1 MKQSFGIMLFFR
13 YNKKMI
19 IRIRDNQTLWS
30 ALKENGIELD
40 RPCAGNGTCG
50 QCRVLIEGLGLVKSC
65 SFDRPGAYNVIV
77 PQQVD
82 FDSIMEHTFSDHME
96 GKINWDSQDNWDS
109 QPVAAIDVGTTTVA
123 LRVFHQGQYFEKG
136 FVNPQRS
143 YGADVM
149 TRIRRA
155 NEGDAQIMK
164 ELLWQ
169 QLQNYGLDED
179 FSGRL
184 IVSANTTMQHI
195 MSGLSC
201 QGLGQAPFSPVDI
214 SLREEEVGNMA
225 ITYLPGISTYVGADI
240 VSGLYSLDI
249 LHRDKP
255 ILLIDLGTNGEMAIG
270 CKDRI
275 VVTSAAAGPAFEGS
289 ELAMRLHG
297 SGIIKLISH
306 MLHQGII
313 DQYGTLSDQYFE
325 TGYPTAAGMNIRQD
339 NIRDIQMAKAAIRAG
354 VELLLMCYGIR
365 AEELE
370 QVYLA
375 GGMGYYLDPQHALD
389 IGLLPTGIGS
399 IRAIGNSSLAG
410 AQKYAMTGDK
420 QSLID
425 IVSRSEEIV
434 LADQVEFEDLYVEHM
449 NFNN

>member
-1 MKQSFGIMLFFR
+1 MHFFR

-19 IRIRDNQTLWS
+19 IRIEDNQTLWS
-30 ALKENGIELD
+30 ALKEHGIEID

-50 QCRVLIEGLGLVKSC
+50 QCKVLIEGIGLVKAC
-65 SFDRPGAYNVIV
+65 SYDTPGQYNVII
-77 PQQVD
+77 PQSAD
-82 FDSIMEHTFSDHME
+82 FDSLMKHTSSGDMAKRE
-96 GKINWDSQDNWDS
+96 NWDIEENWDS

-123 LRVFHQGQYFEKG
+123 LRVFHQGRYFEKG

-149 TRIRRA
+149 SRIRRA

-169 QLQNYGLDED
+169 QLQNYGLDEY

-201 QGLGQAPFSPVDI
+201 QGLGQAPFTPVDI
-214 SLREEEVGNMA
+214 SLREMEHGNMQ

-240 VSGLYSLDI
+240 VSGLYSLDT
-249 LHRDKP
+249 LHKDKP

-289 ELAMRLHG
+289 ELAMRIHG
-297 SGIIKLISH
+297 SGIMKVISD
-306 MLHQGII
+306 MLRQGII
-313 DQYGTLSDQYFE
+313 DEYGTLKDQYFD
-325 TGYPTAAGMNIRQD
+325 TGYPTAAGMNITQE

-354 VELLLMCYGIR
+354 IELLLEGYGVT
-365 AEELE
+365 ADQVE

-389 IGLLPTGIGS
+389 IGLLPAGIK
-399 IRAIGNSSLAG
+399 RVEAIGNSSLAG
-410 AQKYAMTGDK
+410 AEKYAMTGDR

-425 IVSRSEEIV
+425 IVACSEEIV
-434 LADQVEFEDLYVEHM
+434 LAEQRNFEELYVEHM
-449 NFNN
+449 NFN